1 MTEHIPEVIHFSAV
15 DEERVEMPHDDALVV
30 EAIIH
35 NFKVQKILVHDGSK
49 VSLLP
54 YREIQAIKI
63 LLENLVRDQA
73 PMKRIVGIPILVE
86 GKVKLLLTLEMP
98 PTAWTQYAMFFVV
111 RLPLAYNA
119 ILGRWYYMTS
129 KWLPASSIYA

>member
-1 MTEHIPEVIHFSAV
+1 MTEHIPGVIHFSAV
-15 DEERVEMPHDDALVV
+15 DEERVEMPYDDALVV

-54 YREIQAIKI
+54 YRVFQAMKI
-63 LLENLVRDQA
+63 LQENLVRDQA

-86 GKVKLLLTLEMP
+86 FSMLCFL
-98 PTAWTQYAMFFVV
+98 
-111 RLPLAYNA
+111 
-119 ILGRWYYMTS
+119 
-129 KWLPASSIYA
+129 WLDCH